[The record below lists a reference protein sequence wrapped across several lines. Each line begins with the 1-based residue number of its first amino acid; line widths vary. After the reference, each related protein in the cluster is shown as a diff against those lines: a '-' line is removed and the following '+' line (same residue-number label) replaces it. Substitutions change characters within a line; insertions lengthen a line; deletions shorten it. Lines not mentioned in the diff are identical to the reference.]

1 MLPNKTIVIG
11 ILINK
16 YYQLRLITYHLVL
29 ADLGEQNPSHTKQT
43 AAFKNPRR
51 ERNSHYN
58 Y

>member
-51 ERNSHYN
+51 ERNSN
-58 Y
+58 